1 MTTSGLPPAGP
12 NEPSGGNWNELGSS
26 DEDVPTEAEL
36 GVLCPGALAA
46 AMTENTTVR
55 AAAPTAPA
63 MVSARNR
70 RRPLSRASD
79 GDVQS
84 SMATTLPGQ
93 AENLVR
99 IRILTADTS
108 A

>member
-1 MTTSGLPPAGP
+1 MTTSGLPLLGP
-12 NEPSGGNWNELGSS
+12 NEPSGGTWNELWSS
-26 DEDVPTEAEL
+26 DEDVPMDAEL
-36 GVLCPGALAA
+36 EVLCPGALAA

-55 AAAPTAPA
+55 TAAPTAPA
-63 MVSARNR
+63 MVRARRR
-70 RRPLSRASD
+70 RRPLSRAAD

-84 SMATTLPGQ
+84 SIVTKLPGK

-99 IRILTADTS
+99 IAILTADTS